1 MKPRWAVPVPLL
13 PNELFS
19 TWLVR
24 AALSQGCDPLVLS
37 GDLWPRWR
45 VWTRDP
51 DRGLSDEQLSALTVV
66 SGIKSATFQLATL
79 RPTAVVVTRTPIGNL
94 GIWPWM
100 LAFGS
105 RNRKRH
111 GGLQYCPH
119 CLQEDKTPYFRL
131 EWRLA
136 WHTTCPIHEVV
147 LMDRCPNCNAPLEPH
162 RLLAD
167 AGHLAVCA
175 TCRSDLRECAVRDSS
190 VEALA
195 FQCAADEVLKS
206 CNVRSNDGV
215 ESVGDWFDHLRI
227 LLRGFRRAVYAGPSS
242 SGLVIELLPV
252 GDRARLFAHAWKNI
266 NNAHE
271 RTPSNP
277 KQFKA
282 RIERNEAS
290 VRKTTR
296 SHTNRPRARGVVLR
310 MYARLQRR
318 VLMSVR

>member
-1 MKPRWAVPVPLL
+1 MKPRWTVPVPLL

-24 AALSQGCDPLVLS
+24 AALSQGCDPLVLT
-37 GDLWPRWR
+37 GELWPRWR

-51 DRGLSDEQLSALTVV
+51 DRGLSDEHLSALTVV

-79 RPTAVVVTRTPIGNL
+79 RPTAVAVTQTPIANL
-94 GIWPWM
+94 AIWPWV

-136 WHTTCPIHEVV
+136 WHTTCPIHEVL
-147 LMDRCPNCNAPLEPH
+147 LMDRCHICSAPLEPH

-175 TCRSDLRECAVRDSS
+175 TCKADLRKCAVKDSS
-190 VEALA
+190 IEALA
-195 FQCAADEVLKS
+195 FQRVADEILES
-206 CNVRSNDGV
+206 CNALPTPPFK
-215 ESVGDWFDHLRI
+215 SVGGWFDHVRI
-227 LLRGFRRAVYAGPSS
+227 LLRIFRRTAYADSS
-242 SGLVIELLPV
+242 STGLVMELLPV
-252 GDRARLFAHAWKNI
+252 GDRARLLAGIWRNI
-266 NNAHE
+266 NNDHE
-271 RTPSNP
+271 HSLSISD
-277 KQFKA
+277 QSKA
-282 RIERNEAS
+282 RI
-290 VRKTTR
+290 KR
-296 SHTNRPRARGVVLR
+296 SESHVSKMRGNTNRPRSRDAVLR
-310 MYARLQRR
+310 MFARLQRR
-318 VLMSVR
+318 MSVSAR